1 MTVQEWIVSEA
12 TYGKEVFH
20 AGIEGTRSGQDAFL
34 EGRPLAPFV
43 SALIRKAVAPAIFGA
58 CLAGLGSCARRRHGS
73 VSQTVMPTLVGG
85 AISFALVMAWNSRKL
100 TASALASAFK
110 KINKVRDEHWFE
122 RHPIDY
128 A

>member
-1 MTVQEWIVSEA
+1 
-12 TYGKEVFH
+12 
-20 AGIEGTRSGQDAFL
+20 
-34 EGRPLAPFV
+34 
-43 SALIRKAVAPAIFGA
+43 
-58 CLAGLGSCARRRHGS
+58 
-73 VSQTVMPTLVGG
+73 MPTLVGG